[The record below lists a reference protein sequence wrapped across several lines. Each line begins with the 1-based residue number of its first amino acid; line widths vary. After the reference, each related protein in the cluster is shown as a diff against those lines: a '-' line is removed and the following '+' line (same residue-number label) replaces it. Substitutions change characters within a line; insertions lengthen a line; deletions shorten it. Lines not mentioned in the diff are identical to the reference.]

1 MTTSTITTPFEKW
14 TTSTNTGGVLPWN
27 EIVTNNTFVIPT
39 ETSAPA
45 LTLEFKGS
53 RKGSKRSIPNIR
65 QVYFNEKTGYTT
77 IVWEDK
83 TSTVVHCG
91 EGETFEPYMG
101 FCAAVVKKLF
111 GSTTAAKKHMDEK
124 DAEQVK
130 AKKEAERQKKAEET
144 RKKEAKNR
152 ERKIKT
158 EKARIEKLRKLINE
172 VMPLPDV
179 SKLLGGLYEGTEAK
193 E

>member
-1 MTTSTITTPFEKW
+1 MTRLYLAVEGVEHFDWRRDPSILISEDDICKSEWEEFFVGGKPHFYCKKEQFAWYREDEYKFVTIEQ
-14 TTSTNTGGVLPWN
+14 
-27 EIVTNNTFVIPT
+27 VTD
-39 ETSAPA
+39 AG
-45 LTLEFKGS
+45 LL
-53 RKGSKRSIPNIR
+53 
-65 QVYFNEKTGYTT
+65 
-77 IVWEDK
+77 
-83 TSTVVHCG
+83 
-91 EGETFEPYMG
+91 
-101 FCAAVVKKLF
+101 LF
-111 GSTTAAKKHMDEK
+111 GGWTREEVAEEAAAR
-124 DAEQVK
+124 AEER